1 MKRSL
6 IWRVVLIAL
15 LTIGASTV
23 ASHAHA
29 YQAPSAP
36 AQSAPS
42 ELASSE
48 KSCCGTITEGGQK
61 LLKLLVSMDVEH
73 LWLSH
78 HAVHWRSGFPKEVH
92 GGTHCSAFA
101 AAVAD
106 RLGVYILRPP
116 EHSQEFLASAQ
127 GRWLAGSHARH
138 DGWVRVESPREAQT
152 LANHGYLVVLVH
164 ISPEAEVHGHIAV
177 VRPADKTE
185 QAIDTDGPETIQA
198 GLRNFADGNA
208 QRSFQLHP
216 GVWPSQVG
224 MYAHTTDFSDQTLMG
239 FRQ

>member
-1 MKRSL
+1 ML
-6 IWRVVLIAL
+6 AFAAAFFVVACAV
-15 LTIGASTV
+15 IGRGNHAASAQV
-23 ASHAHA
+23 A
-29 YQAPSAP
+29 
-36 AQSAPS
+36 
-42 ELASSE
+42 ASQPTNL
-48 KSCCGTITEGGQK
+48 CCGSITPGGQQ
-61 LLKLLVSMDVEH
+61 LLHLLDSMDVEH

-106 RLGVYILRPP
+106 RLGIYLLHPP

-138 DGWVRVESPREAQT
+138 DGWTRVESPRGAQS
-152 LANHGYLVVLVH
+152 LANRGYLVVLVH

-177 VRPADKTE
+177 VRPAEKTD
-185 QAIDTDGPETIQA
+185 QQIDTDGPETIQA

-224 MYAHTTDFSDQTLMG
+224 MYVHETKFS
-239 FRQ
+239 R